1 MSRYINDKT
10 LINSSEYYE
19 PLRKERGVK
28 QIKQYATV
36 IMHQPTVAQRA
47 ALLTAPHIWTYGDRF
62 YKLASQYYGD
72 ARLWW
77 VIAWYNGRPTEVDI
91 HPGQTI
97 RIPLNI
103 TNAFAALGY

>member
-10 LINSSEYYE
+10 QINSSEYYE

-36 IMHQPTVAQRA
+36 LMHQPTVSQRRG
-47 ALLTAPHIWTYGDRF
+47 LLTTPYIWTYGDRF
-62 YKLASQYYGD
+62 YQLAHQYYGD

-77 VIAWYNGRPTEVDI
+77 IIAWYDGTPTEADI
-91 HPGQTI
+91 KPGKTI
-97 RIPLNI
+97 RIPI
-103 TNAFAALGY
+103 NATAALTVLGY